1 MKRSDGPLPSSQV
14 RILAGAQSRQPAR
27 RFPAPPLSHHGGC
40 ERASDLASASGR
52 AYWRCELLA
61 NAAIA
66 ASRFVAVRRARDV
79 AAVPCPTANP
89 RQLTGARESVD
100 SPFDGRSLQ
109 IDLVRIY
116 RAVPATG
123 RVGSRNPCPSAS
135 AQRVAAQKP
144 EASSARQLRPA
155 VACWDLSPG
164 SRGAGR
170 PEDYKAGDAA
180 ALAPCRLPRL
190 LALEIPTARWPAK
203 YTGGHSAPHS
213 RDECRQPALGRPADP
228 RRTTQARH
236 RCWTDHGRKIYGE
249 EEDAAVAGWKTFLRT
264 HADGIASIDLF
275 LVPTISFRLLHGL
288 LILQHNRRKLLWL
301 AVTAHPSAE
310 WLAQQLTEAYGWHQ
324 APRYIVG
331 DRDCI
336 YCGAFLRRLR
346 AMGIR
351 DRPTAPRSPWQNG
364 YTERLIGSIRRDCL
378 DHVVVFGERHLRH
391 LLKSYQ
397 KYYNEARTHLS
408 LQKDAP
414 IPRAIQTVGQT
425 TVAVPILGGLHH
437 QYIRA

>member
-1 MKRSDGPLPSSQV
+1 MG
-14 RILAGAQSRQPAR
+14 
-27 RFPAPPLSHHGGC
+27 
-40 ERASDLASASGR
+40 DLCRLIWCAFIGLFR
-52 AYWRCELLA
+52 
-61 NAAIA
+61 
-66 ASRFVAVRRARDV
+66 RRAALEAEILVLRHQLNVLRRKNPKRV
-79 AAVPCPTANP
+79 A
-89 RQLTGARESVD
+89 LGS
-100 SPFDGRSLQ
+100 FDRLL
-109 IDLVRIY
+109 LVRIY
-116 RAVPATG
+116 RLPPGVLDALKIIRPETLLRWHRAG
-123 RVGSRNPCPSAS
+123 FRGFWRWKSRP
-135 AQRVAAQKP
+135 
-144 EASSARQLRPA
+144 
-155 VACWDLSPG
+155 
-164 SRGAGR
+164 RGGR
-170 PEDYKAGDAA
+170 PSIPADIRRLIREMSVANPLWG
-180 ALAPCRLPRL
+180 APRIHGEL
-190 LALEIPTARWPAK
+190 LKLGIDVGQTTVAK
-203 YTGGHSAPHS
+203 YMA
-213 RDECRQPALGRPADP
+213 
-228 RRTTQARH
+228 RRRMPPSQ
-236 RCWTDHGRKIYGE
+236 
-249 EEDAAVAGWKTFLRT
+249 GWKTFLRT

-310 WLAQQLTEAYGWHQ
+310 WLAQQLTEAYGWQQ